1 MKHLY
6 LTVLIG
12 LCLGVSFSSCN
23 EDDLTPSEDNHMMT
37 FPQGDADYDKEIL
50 AIYNEYGTHMIYDF
64 NDNQFRWEVTSQLPY
79 MSEKGDTAYVSD
91 AVYFIQKN
99 CLELYD
105 KDLVKELLPY
115 RIFLASNISKIWNY
129 SGYAADWSW
138 VEEHDTIPGVGAIN
152 GYKSIGFGFT
162 SKRLNELDADSLAIV
177 KAELNAALIASSVDN
192 GLIEIPEEFDE
203 LSAANIENV
212 WYANFIDAYSGYNS
226 VGLLEY
232 TDAQTITVADD
243 FNQFVKYLMMLT
255 DEEFD
260 SRFLSSS
267 FDASGRIAQKKPI
280 VKNWLK
286 EKYGIDIEEIVNKPI
301 LLKSKSE

>member
-1 MKHLY
+1 MKQLY

-12 LCLGVSFSSCN
+12 LCLGASFISCN
-23 EDDLTPSEDNHMMT
+23 EDDLIPSEDNHMMT

-79 MSEKGDTAYVSD
+79 MSEKGDPDYVSD

-99 CLELYD
+99 CLEMYD
-105 KDLVKELLPY
+105 KDFVKEMLPY
-115 RIFLASNISKIWNY
+115 RIFLASNISEIWNY

-138 VEEHDTIPGVGAIN
+138 VEEHDTIPGVGAVN
-152 GYKSIGFGFT
+152 GYKSIAFGFT
-162 SKRLNELDADSLAIV
+162 SKRLNELDDDSLAIV
-177 KAELNAALIASSVDN
+177 KAELNASLIASSVEN
-192 GLIEIPEEFDE
+192 ELIEIPEEFDA
-203 LSAANIENV
+203 LSAGNMDNL
-212 WYANFIDAYSGYNS
+212 WYANFIDAYSGYNCK
-226 VGLLEY
+226 GLLEY
-232 TDAQTITVADD
+232 ENPTTITVADD
-243 FNQFVKYLMMLT
+243 FNQYVKYLMMLT

-260 SRFLSSS
+260 SRFLNPD
-267 FDASGRIAQKKPI
+267 FDSAGYIAKKKPI

-286 EKYGIDIEEIVNKPI
+286 EKYGIDIENIVNKPI